1 MSAETPPL
9 TLRPMDRADLELFRA
24 CFAKNSPRPR
34 SLDALRW
41 QYLGNTTDRLFVD
54 VAIPADGASLAA
66 IYASLP
72 GFMRIGGQRRLVL
85 QSLDTLT
92 DEAYR
97 GRGLFVTLAKSTFA
111 RAAEGGA
118 ALIYGFP
125 NGSSAHGFFKK
136 LGWSSL
142 DPVPFLIRPLRT
154 KYVSDRLGLAK
165 RIGPIAKLVPDVALV
180 VPRLFG
186 RGKLPR
192 GVVALDKADER
203 MTRLWDRFAAGIACA
218 IERDEAYLQWR
229 LFERPGSH
237 YRVLGVEAEGG
248 KELRALVAYTVE
260 AKHGGRIGY
269 VMELLHDRSFGGYRA
284 GSRALAAAVHGM
296 AEDGADSILAW
307 SMRHSPNFPVYTR
320 HGFVPLPEKMRPIEL
335 HVGVR
340 AFDPTVA
347 SIVERRESWY
357 FSYLDGDTT

>member
-1 MSAETPPL
+1 MGPGL

-34 SLDALRW
+34 SLEALTW
-41 QYLGNTTDRLFVD
+41 QYFGNATGRLYVD
-54 VAIPADGASLAA
+54 VAVPPDGASLAA

-72 GFMRIGGQRRLVL
+72 GTMRIGGERRLVL

-97 GRGLFVTLAKSTFA
+97 GKGLFVTLAKATFA

-136 LGWSSL
+136 LGWSPL

-154 KYVSDRLGLAK
+154 KYVVDRLGLAK
-165 RIGPIAKLVPDVALV
+165 RIGPVASLVPDVALV
-180 VPRLFG
+180 VPRLFA
-186 RGKLPR
+186 RGTLPR
-192 GVVALDKADER
+192 GVVSLDAADAR
-203 MTRLWDRFAAGIACA
+203 MTRLWDRFATGIGCA

-237 YRVLGVEAEGG
+237 YRVLGVEADDGS
-248 KELRALVAYTVE
+248 ELRALVAYTVE
-260 AKHGGRIGY
+260 TKHGGRIGY
-269 VMELLHDRSFGGYRA
+269 VMDLLHDRSLAGYRA
-284 GSRALAAAVHGM
+284 GSRALGAAVHGM
-296 AEDGADSILAW
+296 AEEGADSILAW
-307 SMRHSPNFPVYTR
+307 SMRHSPNFPVYAR

-340 AFDPTVA
+340 AFDPAVEP
-347 SIVERRESWY
+347 IVSKRESWY